1 MVAFMAMIMLM
12 EQVDAS
18 TEMASYDFEGDFA
31 DRMLKTT
38 KKKVKKAVKK
48 AKAKKKA
55 KSTSKKMKKELKKLE
70 KKMKK
75 LAKKNK
81 KKHHDSNV
89 VILRSGAIALAG
101 AVITGITAATL
112 F

>member
-1 MVAFMAMIMLM
+1 
-12 EQVDAS
+12 
-18 TEMASYDFEGDFA
+18 MASYDFDADFA

-38 KKKVKKAVKK
+38 KKKIKK
-48 AKAKKKA
+48 AKAKVKAKK